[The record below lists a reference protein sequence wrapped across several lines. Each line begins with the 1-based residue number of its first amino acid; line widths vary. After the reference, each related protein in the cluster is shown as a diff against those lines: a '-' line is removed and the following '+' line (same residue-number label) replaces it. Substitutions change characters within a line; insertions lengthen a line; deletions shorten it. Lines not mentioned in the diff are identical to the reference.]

1 VAAAL
6 LIVVCSKAEWLK
18 NIIEAGIRGRR
29 VRDMKS
35 AKDVNGWHN
44 FSRILKGF
52 VRGIDITIFEVF
64 YLNLF
69 LGTILF

>member
-18 NIIEAGIRGRR
+18 NIIGAGIRGRR

-35 AKDVNGWHN
+35 AKDVNGWLN

-52 VRGIDITIFEVF
+52 RVVKF
-64 YLNLF
+64 
-69 LGTILF
+69 